1 MQCHARKRG
10 NSQKWRGKKQW
21 QILGRVLKSHL
32 IKPTLHLPSCL
43 PWLHICSGYEI
54 GEREKWEWGGVK
66 KVEGCAKD
74 ADKKRKSKG
83 DKGNRWIQSPRGNQK
98 KSGKKKSQGNELIT
112 DPSLITSPQTVPLQW
127 NKGFPVSAPRL
138 LEPMTSLLST
148 SSPVSDWKIGLTGGS
163 HPSAGS
169 REESRNMHLQPAQMK
184 TAYDPI
190 SLKNVLPLHG
200 QAQHLSPG
208 SVDLSTAV
216 KWGTV
221 LRGIKY
227 STYLFFILFFCGL
240 VLSPLSPCSLLLSS
254 VVGGKKTL
262 LF

>member
-1 MQCHARKRG
+1 MLTRKENLKEIKG
-10 NSQKWRGKKQW
+10 IDGFNHQEGTKK
-21 QILGRVLKSHL
+21 
-32 IKPTLHLPSCL
+32 
-43 PWLHICSGYEI
+43 
-54 GEREKWEWGGVK
+54 EW
-66 KVEGCAKD
+66 
-74 ADKKRKSKG
+74 
-83 DKGNRWIQSPRGNQK
+83 
-98 KSGKKKSQGNELIT
+98 KKKSQGNELIT
-112 DPSLITSPQTVPLQW
+112 DPSLITSPQTVPLRW
-127 NKGFPVSAPRL
+127 NKGFPVAAPRL

-148 SSPVSDWKIGLTGGS
+148 SSPGSDWKIGLTGGS

-190 SLKNVLPLHG
+190 SLKNVLPLHS

-221 LRGIKY
+221 LWGIKY

-254 VVGGKKTL
+254 VVGGKKKPFYFNIPRTSGSWSVRASGILVTL
-262 LF
+262 PRCWDVCICQKLS